1 MKTGKRWSAWK
12 TRTVVL
18 LLALPMLLHA
28 PGCAKDRVSV
38 EKNLMAQQSAVRN
51 EGVPERYRVGCPD
64 AVELVVRQRPEFS
77 GRHEIGPDGRIDLG
91 EYGRLHIEGR
101 TTPEIVKLVA
111 EETGASPEC
120 VQVRVSEFR
129 SQHVLLFG
137 EVIGWQRSVPYRG
150 QETVL
155 DLLQRMGGITPGAEP
170 RDVYVLRPHL
180 GDNQRPEAYH
190 VDLHA
195 IVLKHDHQTNIR
207 LLPFDQVYV
216 GETRR
221 AQIEK
226 ALPPWL
232 RPLYQGGWNT
242 KPEAAAKTKGAE

>member
-111 EETGASPEC
+111 EETGASPES
-120 VQVRVSEFR
+120 VQARVSEFR

-155 DLLQRMGGITPGAEP
+155 DLLQRVGGITTDAEP
-170 RDVYVLRPHL
+170 SDVYVLRPHL
-180 GDNQRPEAYH
+180 GDNQRPETFH
-190 VDLHA
+190 VDLQA
-195 IVLKHDHQTNIR
+195 IVLKHDYKTNIR
-207 LLPFDQVYV
+207 LLPFDQIYV

-226 ALPPWL
+226 AIPPWL
-232 RPLYQGGWNT
+232 RPIYQVVCNT
-242 KPEAAAKTKGAE
+242 KPDAAGKIKAAD

>member
-111 EETGASPEC
+111 EETGASPES
-120 VQVRVSEFR
+120 VQARVSEFR